1 MQGSFSYLLHS
12 RLGSD
17 VNLEKERQHLIQQQK
32 LSKARARK
40 CLLETNRRRKAL
52 EERQKQLEIQE
63 ERLRE
68 NILQQRR
75 QRVEDATK
83 RFQRANLSPSQ
94 RYRQTFRNKAT
105 NIEDALSQIQS
116 SLASYN
122 QDSSALS
129 TANTHGCPYSTKPP
143 TDSKSSHRQAL
154 SAVEAYTKLL
164 QEQCTIEE
172 GSQHSDSLVSE
183 SLSSKDSL
191 EDEDESPL
199 NLHSSY
205 SSFFLD
211 SENQKKQT
219 DLNSTSDQTAVSAM
233 MLLDPNP
240 AKLRKCEDCEPEN
253 QENSNRWTNNNMVVS
268 KTSLRFSSEKRT
280 PNVDNPLTLKHCD
293 PLTRSSPLNR
303 DSVHLMN
310 SQSKNLLVTNE
321 VGTVDAEEE
330 ALCPKKD
337 PARSQINDSQLNYSS
352 TQYNNFSHE
361 NSFPFESPMKKSTAN
376 DHPNDTFFF
385 HIEKENFHLSS
396 KKEICASINNL
407 NKVSNLIFETEKP
420 KNASLPSYSDPSNIQ
435 IETENCPK
443 EEDIRLPIS
452 MPPSVSIC
460 DIRFLKGILKKQ
472 SKYTIEDPC
481 LHDSGGL
488 TLAKHVALAIRD
500 SIELTRAKT
509 KDVVVNNTMKKKLR
523 WFDEVLPDKAGKEQN
538 KMKQDKGMSHSLFNP
553 KNGSK
558 DHHQVLTTE
567 AESSKPASGMTPT
580 DPAGYHF
587 TKEAWA
593 DVGVQ
598 VNLPQEQADEVKAQ
612 RTNTRTVGPK
622 VPRRTHNATVVGGP
636 ISSVTRKGTVIRPQS
651 AREVSQIVKTQ
662 GKIMVPRP
670 PPRTEPM
677 GEKKACIRKT
687 PYGTNHPGIDHKE
700 PLAAQEAQYKN
711 NFADVFTS
719 NSHPPVPADP
729 TVMYTITPRSYPC
742 PVCPHSDSI
751 AKCTPSS
758 RHQETHNSKGK
769 GTMNEK
775 GVCLHRTPTDEEIL
789 HVWHGVRSALN
800 TKDDKPALKKQALES
815 RRVCGKSCAEQSRQ
829 PPGSGSRRFLQSFQY
844 MNQNSELM
852 RPGPRNCNIVS
863 RNEGFESAARLHMAE
878 VHPEGLVKPNQTVA
892 IMKAQRPEIA
902 QQELTTL
909 SFEEKKIMLSLDK
922 LNHQLYCLKEHQ
934 VGRPGNNGQLIIG
947 IPFTEEVKVSNNLKH
962 RISSANQL
970 HYQKKM

>member
-1 MQGSFSYLLHS
+1 MVLHS

-83 RFQRANLSPSQ
+83 RFQRAHLPPSQ
-94 RYRQTFRNKAT
+94 RYRQ
-105 NIEDALSQIQS
+105 
-116 SLASYN
+116 SY
-122 QDSSALS
+122 
-129 TANTHGCPYSTKPP
+129 H
-143 TDSKSSHRQAL
+143 
-154 SAVEAYTKLL
+154 
-164 QEQCTIEE
+164 
-172 GSQHSDSLVSE
+172 HSDSLVSE

-191 EDEDESPL
+191 EDEDSNQSPL

-240 AKLRKCEDCEPEN
+240 AKLRKCEDCKPEN
-253 QENSNRWTNNNMVVS
+253 QENSNLWTNNNMVVS

-310 SQSKNLLVTNE
+310 SHSNNLLVTNE

-376 DHPNDTFFF
+376 DHPNDTFFL

-407 NKVSNLIFETEKP
+407 NKVSNLIYETEKP

-452 MPPSVSIC
+452 VPPSVSIC

-472 SKYTIEDPC
+472 SKYTLEDPC
-481 LHDSGGL
+481 LHDSGGV

-523 WFDEVLPDKAGKEQN
+523 WFDEVLLEKAGKEQN

-598 VNLPQEQADEVKAQ
+598 VNLPQEQADEVKAR
-612 RTNTRTVGPK
+612 RTNTRTIGPK

-636 ISSVTRKGTVIRPQS
+636 VSSVTRKGTVIRPQS
-651 AREVSQIVKTQ
+651 ASEVSQIVKTQ

-700 PLAAQEAQYKN
+700 PLGAQEAQYKN
-711 NFADVFTS
+711 NFAEVFTS
-719 NSHPPVPADP
+719 NNVCSSITVFRCP
-729 TVMYTITPRSYPC
+729 T
-742 PVCPHSDSI
+742 
-751 AKCTPSS
+751 
-758 RHQETHNSKGK
+758 
-769 GTMNEK
+769 
-775 GVCLHRTPTDEEIL
+775 
-789 HVWHGVRSALN
+789 
-800 TKDDKPALKKQALES
+800 
-815 RRVCGKSCAEQSRQ
+815 
-829 PPGSGSRRFLQSFQY
+829 
-844 MNQNSELM
+844 
-852 RPGPRNCNIVS
+852 
-863 RNEGFESAARLHMAE
+863 GFESAARLHMAE

-902 QQELTTL
+902 QQGLTTL

-922 LNHQLYCLKEHQ
+922 LNHQLYCKT
-934 VGRPGNNGQLIIG
+934 LISKYIQ
-947 IPFTEEVKVSNNLKH
+947 S
-962 RISSANQL
+962 
-970 HYQKKM
+970 